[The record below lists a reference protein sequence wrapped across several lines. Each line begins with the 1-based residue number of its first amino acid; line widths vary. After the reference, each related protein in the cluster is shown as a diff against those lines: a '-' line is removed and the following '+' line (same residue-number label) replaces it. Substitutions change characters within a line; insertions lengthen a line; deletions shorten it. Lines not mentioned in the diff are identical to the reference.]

1 MQRSLPHAVILL
13 YKIAILFMRGNRKQ
27 FCMALNSYTYI

>member
-1 MQRSLPHAVILL
+1 MQRGLPHVVTLP
-13 YKIAILFMRGNRKQ
+13 YKIAILFMHGNRKQ